1 MLPCRKGHRVSCGIV
16 QEHVGCSDIKGLSC
30 FRIEFRE
37 VGAGS
42 ETQSFPSASSDRHDF
57 RDEVIDGEG
66 TRKDTE
72 EYRGRG
78 KILSISQGSS
88 AKGCTCS
95 PEVWGVVVDPE

>member
-1 MLPCRKGHRVSCGIV
+1 M
-16 QEHVGCSDIKGLSC
+16 GCSDIKGLSC

-78 KILSISQGSS
+78 QNLEHFPGELSKGLHLLPRGVGSC
-88 AKGCTCS
+88 G
-95 PEVWGVVVDPE
+95 